1 MKVLIAEDDP
11 VFRRM
16 LESALVKWGY
26 EVVMASNGIEAWHAF
41 EGEDAPLLAIL
52 DWIMPGLDGVEVCRK
67 VRAKQ
72 TPVPPYLI
80 LLTARGRSEDI
91 VAGLGAGADDYL
103 TKPFAREELRARVE
117 VGGRVVELQHHLADR
132 VRALEDALARVKR
145 LQGLLPICT
154 WCRRVRKD
162 QNYWQSVESYV
173 TEHSDARFSH
183 GICPDCREKLGHTS
197 GKETLPGRDLNG

>member
-26 EVVMASNGIEAWHAF
+26 EVVMASNGIEAWRAF

-52 DWIMPGLDGVEVCRK
+52 DWMMPGLDGVEVCRK

-91 VAGLGAGADDYL
+91 VAGLGGGVDDYL
-103 TKPFAREELRARVE
+103 TKPFNREELRARVA
-117 VGGRVVELQHHLADR
+117 GPRGRPRTRRAPAGTPANLCLVQEGAERPELLA
-132 VRALEDALARVKR
+132 A
-145 LQGLLPICT
+145 G
-154 WCRRVRKD
+154 
-162 QNYWQSVESYV
+162 
-173 TEHSDARFSH
+173 
-183 GICPDCREKLGHTS
+183 
-197 GKETLPGRDLNG
+197 